1 MRHAQASFKSL
12 GRLEAGAGDRDK
24 KIRVQER
31 AVSEEEKDETPGGE
45 KHPSPKRLAVLKV
58 LARRMSRR
66 GIRHSLEALNR
77 LRLPGPSVLPVA
89 GAVVG
94 IYSGLAAGL
103 FSAMIGFVSS
113 LVFGLPKVIDLFR
126 PHSQT
131 VVELVQALAGAN
143 WHTEYAVVGLPVALG
158 ALLLARLITPGG
170 PRDPVKFRLRI
181 LALLT
186 LGALGLYYPLVGFT
200 VINHVFGHVH
210 EMAHALAHLPI
221 WAYLLAPSLGGLVV
235 GRLLRDRPDTHGHG
249 VPEVVLAVKRNRPL
263 PGSAGLLKLIAS
275 AVTIGSGG
283 SAGREGPIVYGGAA
297 FGSAVGRTLGFSRK
311 DLSILLASGA
321 GAGIAASFNAPIGG
335 AIFAM
340 EIILREFEL
349 KVFSPII
356 LASVTA
362 TMVARGVM
370 GTEPFL
376 ERFNYQMASGWEV
389 IGYVLL
395 GLLCGLLAFWFVT
408 LLHEVEHFFQGKYEG
423 RFSAFL
429 GKRSL
434 PIRVAIGG
442 LGVGLLAAV
451 NPSVWGTAQE
461 FINFASAQRLTLG
474 FLAVACAFKLIATA
488 LTIGS
493 GGSGGT
499 FFPATVIGAMGGGAL
514 GEVLHVLFPAITGPS
529 GAYAMVGMGGCVA
542 GLTRGPL
549 TGMIMVYELSGNYAI
564 ILPLMI
570 SCTIA
575 SALAHYLVER
585 KQPKPVNDADLL
597 RDTPVRALM
606 LTSAPVPA
614 ATRARALLDL
624 VVAAEGGALAVL
636 DGAGRIYGVVQ
647 LDDLREVWRD
657 EELSQVVVAS
667 DVARKTSTLTAELD
681 LATAL
686 ETMDHEDVDALP
698 VVDRDRSVAPYGIL
712 TRVMI
717 RRHLYQQHVKR
728 EGGDE
733 AMVASTEVEG

>member
-1 MRHAQASFKSL
+1 MAEQQTDDTAGEEQKASR
-12 GRLEAGAGDRDK
+12 RLE
-24 KIRVQER
+24 
-31 AVSEEEKDETPGGE
+31 T
-45 KHPSPKRLAVLKV
+45 LKV
-58 LARRMSRR
+58 LARRLSRK
-66 GIRHSLEALNR
+66 GIRRSLEALNR

-103 FSAMIGFVSS
+103 FSAMIGFVSGV
-113 LVFGLPKVIDLFR
+113 VFGLPKVIDLFR
-126 PHSQT
+126 PHSKT
-131 VVELVQALAGAN
+131 VTELVEALRSAN
-143 WHTEYAVVGLPVALG
+143 WHTEYAVVGLPVAVG
-158 ALLLARLITPGG
+158 ALVLARLISPGG

-200 VINHVFGHVH
+200 VINRVFGHVH
-210 EMAHALAHLPI
+210 ELARALTHLPV
-221 WAYLLAPSLGGLVV
+221 WAYFLAPTLGGLVV
-235 GRLLRDRPDTHGHG
+235 GRMLQDRPDTHGHG
-249 VPEVVLAVKRNRPL
+249 VPEVAQAVRRNRPL
-263 PGSAGLLKLIAS
+263 PPQAGLLKLIAS

-311 DLSILLASGA
+311 ELSILLASGA

-356 LASVTA
+356 LASVSA

-376 ERFNYQMASGWEV
+376 ERFTYRGASGWEV
-389 IGYVLL
+389 IAYVLL
-395 GLLCGLLAFWFVT
+395 GLFCGLLAYWFVT
-408 LLHEVEHFFQGKYEG
+408 LLHEVEHFFGGKYPG
-423 RFSAFL
+423 KLSAFL
-429 GKRSL
+429 GKKPLAVRAAL
-434 PIRVAIGG
+434 GG

-474 FLAVACAFKLIATA
+474 FLTVACAFKLVATA

-499 FFPATVIGAMGGGAL
+499 FFPATVIGAMGGGAF
-514 GEVLHVLFPAITGPS
+514 GEVLHLFFPGLIGPS
-529 GAYAMVGMGGCVA
+529 GAYAMVGMGACVA

-570 SCTIA
+570 ACTIA

-585 KQPKPVNDADLL
+585 KQPKPVSDADLL
-597 RDTPVRALM
+597 RDTPVRTLM
-606 LTSAPVPA
+606 ITAAPVPA

-624 VVAAEGGALAVL
+624 VVSAEGGALAVL
-636 DGAGRIYGVVQ
+636 DGAGRMYGVVQ

-657 EELSQVVVAS
+657 EELNDVLVAS
-667 DVARKTSTLTAELD
+667 DVARKTRTVFAESD
-681 LATAL
+681 LASAL
-686 ETMDHEDVDALP
+686 EAMDHDDVDALP
-698 VVDRDRSVAPYGIL
+698 VVDRERSAAPYGIV
-712 TRVMI
+712 TRTLI
-717 RRHLYQQHVKR
+717 RRHLYQQHAKR
-728 EGGDE
+728 EPAEELVG
-733 AMVASTEVEG
+733 ATEVEA